1 MQTTMRVAVMVASLG
16 LISVAQADNLQNP
29 KAAPAS
35 SATTTSTTT
44 TTSGNQGNMATSS
57 TTDQVLVG
65 GTSSGAPSQTGTSQG
80 ALDQHDHG
88 HDEDM
93 D

>member
-1 MQTTMRVAVMVASLG
+1 MQKRMKVAVMVASLG
-16 LISVAQADNLQNP
+16 FMTVGHADNLP
-29 KAAPAS
+29 SGKTPTA
-35 SATTTSTTT
+35 TSTTT
-44 TTSGNQGNMATSS
+44 TTTTTSGKEGTQATTS

-65 GTSSGAPSQTGTSQG
+65 GSASSTSQTSQTSNNQG
-80 ALDQHDHG
+80 LVNQHDHG

>member
-1 MQTTMRVAVMVASLG
+1 MQTKMRVAVMVASLG
-16 LISVAQADNLQNP
+16 LMSAAHANNLQNP

-35 SATTTSTTT
+35 SATTTTTATTT
-44 TTSGNQGNMATSS
+44 TPSGSQAS

-65 GTSSGAPSQTGTSQG
+65 GTSSAPSQTGTSQDTLG
-80 ALDQHDHG
+80 QHDHG